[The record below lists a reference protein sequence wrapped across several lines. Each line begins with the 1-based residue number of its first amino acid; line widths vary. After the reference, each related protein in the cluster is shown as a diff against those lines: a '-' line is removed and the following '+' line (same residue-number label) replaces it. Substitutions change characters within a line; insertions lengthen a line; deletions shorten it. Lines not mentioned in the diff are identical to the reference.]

1 MKAEKTEL
9 KKVERLD
16 VLTAELTVELT
27 VDKMADEWAFYLVV
41 KLVV

>member
-1 MKAEKTEL
+1 MEL